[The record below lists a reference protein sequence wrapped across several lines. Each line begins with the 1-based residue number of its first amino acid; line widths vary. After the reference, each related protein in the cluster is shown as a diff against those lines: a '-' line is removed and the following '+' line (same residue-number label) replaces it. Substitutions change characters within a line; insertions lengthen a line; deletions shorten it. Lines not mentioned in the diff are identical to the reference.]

1 MSEFLQMLQTN
12 QGIITTILFIVVIN
26 LGLILTALI
35 MGTLNYIR
43 TNQRIN
49 RTIIQENQIQ
59 NTLED
64 LIQRDLIE
72 RTIQTELT
80 DKKLEQITAI
90 TDKELLKI
98 MEEITEEKIK

>member
-49 RTIIQENQIQ
+49 RAIIQENQIQ

-80 DKKLEQITAI
+80 DKKLEQITTI